1 MEADHGDCDT
11 FDLVRSSYIFH
22 LGETGSHDQ
31 SGAAAA
37 AAAAAAAMSLS
48 LSWLHHVLL
57 KICTEYSTHTKPF

>member
-48 LSWLHHVLL
+48 LS
-57 KICTEYSTHTKPF
+57 